1 MIFWNQCITRNFTVC
16 IVIKLMLIFV
26 FYCLFQVSSEG
37 EILTYECEEL
47 DITTQAVDNENE
59 ENAVES
65 EWEK

>member
-1 MIFWNQCITRNFTVC
+1 MLLTKAGYCSRLYS
-16 IVIKLMLIFV
+16 IVIKLTLIFV

-47 DITTQAVDNENE
+47 DITTQAVDDEDKENDGK
-59 ENAVES
+59 S